1 MPLRRLRLIWTSTGG
16 SVYDARLA
24 AHHHPGHVPVRPLR
38 PAHVIKAAGCQRG
51 IYAEHSHSPHPLHMP
66 STDSVTVHGAE
77 VAWDSAS
84 NDIIY
89 DIALSRISTVDL
101 RFYRQ

>member
-1 MPLRRLRLIWTSTGG
+1 
-16 SVYDARLA
+16 
-24 AHHHPGHVPVRPLR
+24 
-38 PAHVIKAAGCQRG
+38 
-51 IYAEHSHSPHPLHMP
+51 MP